1 MNLYVLGYG
10 MTEGSFKRRGRHEI
24 ILQILENAKDG
35 ARKTGIMFK
44 VRLSYSQL
52 EKYLNHLKAAGFITE
67 ESDIWRTTE
76 KGFHVIE
83 ACKICQR
90 LMKEA

>member
-1 MNLYVLGYG
+1 MA
-10 MTEGSFKRRGRHEI
+10 EGSFKRRGRHDI
-24 ILQILENAKDG
+24 ILQILENAKEG
-35 ARKTGIMFK
+35 ARKTSIMFEA
-44 VRLSYSQL
+44 RLSYSQL

-67 ESDIWRTTE
+67 KSDIWQTTE

-90 LMKEA
+90 LMKEAQ